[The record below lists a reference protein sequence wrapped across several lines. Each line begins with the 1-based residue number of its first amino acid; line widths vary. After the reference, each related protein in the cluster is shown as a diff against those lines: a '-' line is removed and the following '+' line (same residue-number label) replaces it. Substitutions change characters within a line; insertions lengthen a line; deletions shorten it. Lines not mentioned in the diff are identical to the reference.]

1 MGASFPS
8 PPPALSA
15 TICCH
20 HLPAKSNKSGGS
32 RYFPAF
38 PFLFMRFPKTVS
50 RVKEAIILVLCA
62 SHNVYHSADG
72 NHVSKSISQGILLS
86 CLNLPFSILPEPSSP
101 IMSRLPHSI
110 ESTPSHYNL
119 LPPCFDAVA
128 PSSPPALYLPSPLYC
143 KRPLLQSKGY
153 GLFPQSSLPPH
164 RASDEGQ
171 FRLIFFF

>member
-1 MGASFPS
+1 MSIRRGSVLPIC
-8 PPPALSA
+8 ALCDHMLSSD
-15 TICCH
+15 
-20 HLPAKSNKSGGS
+20 KSNKSGGS

-38 PFLFMRFPKTVS
+38 PFLFILFPKTAS

-143 KRPLLQSKGY
+143 KRPLLQSRGY
-153 GLFPQSSLPPH
+153 GLFPQSSGSHLPH
-164 RASDEGQ
+164 RAPCLQLPE
-171 FRLIFFF
+171 

>member
-86 CLNLPFSILPEPSSP
+86 CLNLPFSILPERSSP

-119 LPPCFDAVA
+119 LPH
-128 PSSPPALYLPSPLYC
+128 ALMQL
-143 KRPLLQSKGY
+143 PLLP
-153 GLFPQSSLPPH
+153 LLHCIFPHLCIVKDRYCNPRAMACFLNPTPLLPW
-164 RASDEGQ
+164 
-171 FRLIFFF
+171 